1 MLKGSFERS
10 LLRFLIGICLHLL
23 IIELGTSVN
32 NRLLDGLASSLQVL
46 ALHKLQLSLETFA
59 LNVRNQERRDQIL
72 NQLIRLISVVLH
84 LVQVLI
90 DRLDLELSLLVR
102 LLRRRVIDGLS
113 DDVLQVR
120 VHRALVHS
128 HQLLVEHIL
137 TLAEYL
143 LSLTTT

>member
-1 MLKGSFERS
+1 M
-10 LLRFLIGICLHLL
+10 HLL
-23 IIELGTSVN
+23 IIQLCPSIN
-32 NRLLDGLASSLQVL
+32 NRLLDGFASSLQVL
-46 ALHKLQLSLETFA
+46 ALHKLQLSLEPFA

-72 NQLIRLISVVLH
+72 YQLIRLISVVLH

-113 DDVLQVR
+113 DDVLQVG
-120 VHRALVHS
+120 VHRALVYS
-128 HQLLVEHIL
+128 HQLLVEHVL